1 MTTRLQK
8 IITSIS
14 VLIGIFI
21 LWFFVTRNG
30 IDALFL
36 PTPESF
42 WKSFISMSHN
52 GVWKHFGI
60 TTVRVFIAVIIS
72 FLAAIPVA
80 LMMYENKVVK
90 LIFSPIIDFVRYLP
104 VPALIPL
111 LILFLGIGES
121 VKITILFIGTFF
133 QIVILIF
140 DYIKNIHEEYYEL
153 AYIFHFSSI
162 KKWQMQISAILPE
175 LWDTLRISIGWCWTY
190 VVIAE
195 LVATDVG
202 IGRVIKE
209 AQRFSDSSKLY
220 VAIILIG
227 VIGLFIDQ
235 IMKYLA
241 PKLFPYRY
249 IKNI

>member
-1 MTTRLQK
+1 
-8 IITSIS
+8 
-14 VLIGIFI
+14 
-21 LWFFVTRNG
+21 
-30 IDALFL
+30 
-36 PTPESF
+36 
-42 WKSFISMSHN
+42 
-52 GVWKHFGI
+52 
-60 TTVRVFIAVIIS
+60 
-72 FLAAIPVA
+72 
-80 LMMYENKVVK
+80 
-90 LIFSPIIDFVRYLP
+90 
-104 VPALIPL
+104 
-111 LILFLGIGES
+111 
-121 VKITILFIGTFF
+121 
-133 QIVILIF
+133 
-140 DYIKNIHEEYYEL
+140 
-153 AYIFHFSSI
+153 
-162 KKWQMQISAILPE
+162 MQISAILPE

>member
-1 MTTRLQK
+1 MTIRLQK
-8 IITSIS
+8 TITGIS
-14 VLIGIFI
+14 MLIGILV

-30 IDALFL
+30 ADSLFI
-36 PTPESF
+36 PTPQSF
-42 WKSFISMSHN
+42 WKSLVAMSHS
-52 GVWKHFGI
+52 GLWKHLGI
-60 TTVRVFIAVIIS
+60 TTIRVFVAVFIS
-72 FLAAIPVA
+72 FIIAIPTA
-80 LMMYENKVVK
+80 LAMYGSKSLRFV
-90 LIFSPIIDFVRYLP
+90 LSPVIDFIRYLP

-121 VKITILFIGTFF
+121 VKITVLFIGTFF
-133 QIVILIF
+133 QVVILIF
-140 DYIKNIHEEYYEL
+140 DYIKNVHEEYYEL
-153 AYIFHFSSI
+153 AYVFHFSNI
-162 KKWQMQISAILPE
+162 KKWHMQISAILPE

-190 VVIAE
+190 IIIAE
-195 LVATDVG
+195 LIATDVG

-227 VIGLFIDQ
+227 ITGLVIDQ

>member
-1 MTTRLQK
+1 MTIRLQK
-8 IITSIS
+8 IIIGIS
-14 VLIGIFI
+14 VLIGIVI

-30 IDALFL
+30 IDTLFL

-42 WKSFISMSHN
+42 WKSFISMSYN
-52 GVWKHFGI
+52 GVWKHLGI
-60 TTVRVFIAVIIS
+60 TTVRVLIAVFIS

-80 LMMYENKVVK
+80 LIMYGNKVMK
-90 LIFSPIIDFVRYLP
+90 SIFSPIIDFIRYLP

-133 QIVILIF
+133 QVVILIF

-153 AYIFHFSSI
+153 VYVFHFSSI
-162 KKWQMQISAILPE
+162 KKWRMQINAILPE

-190 VVIAE
+190 IIIAE

-227 VIGLFIDQ
+227 VTGLFIDQ
-235 IMKYLA
+235 IMKYFA